1 MRSFKKKTPNC
12 SLQLHALVLP
22 LSTPGRR
29 HSGDNPL
36 SPCPT
41 SPKFQVDGLIVGPL
55 LGHSK
60 QSNFQPLRLSLVCRS
75 VIAKSPKPRLTDL
88 DVLMSWWDIPKQRCP
103 ITWMFDFNSEASSDY
118 RCNFWIALDGAQL
131 VIYDHG
137 WISCNTVDMSFKP
150 LTKYRYSN
158 KASSFKGILCS
169 ANPTGHR
176 AAVKNSDVPKPPS
189 GKAARKPLTRT
200 GSADSTMLFIR
211 KRLSTRRCAIE
222 NGSYNE
228 FKTYDIVIW

>member
-1 MRSFKKKTPNC
+1 MNFDG
-12 SLQLHALVLP
+12 
-22 LSTPGRR
+22 ST
-29 HSGDNPL
+29 
-36 SPCPT
+36 
-41 SPKFQVDGLIVGPL
+41 VVG
-55 LGHSK
+55 
-60 QSNFQPLRLSLVCRS
+60 
-75 VIAKSPKPRLTDL
+75 I
-88 DVLMSWWDIPKQRCP
+88 
-103 ITWMFDFNSEASSDY
+103 
-118 RCNFWIALDGAQL
+118 
-131 VIYDHG
+131 
-137 WISCNTVDMSFKP
+137 SFKP

-158 KASSFKGILCS
+158 KASSFKGMLCG

-228 FKTYDIVIW
+228 FKTYDIVIWQMKNMNVHIGMYQLYPFTSDCNTVVFFQTLQYIYKRFQNICKPFKIAQSQHSSEVLPPSVLGGYGESVSGTPGAHIFELPKKTLTFHKHCCLIGIL

>member
-1 MRSFKKKTPNC
+1 
-12 SLQLHALVLP
+12 
-22 LSTPGRR
+22 
-29 HSGDNPL
+29 
-36 SPCPT
+36 
-41 SPKFQVDGLIVGPL
+41 
-55 LGHSK
+55 
-60 QSNFQPLRLSLVCRS
+60 
-75 VIAKSPKPRLTDL
+75 
-88 DVLMSWWDIPKQRCP
+88 MSWWDIPKHRCP
-103 ITWMFDFNSEASSDY
+103 IIWILITG
-118 RCNFWIALDGAQL
+118 RCNFWIALDGVQL
-131 VIYDHG
+131 VIHDHG
-137 WISCNTVDMSFKP
+137 WISCNTVVSMSFKP

-228 FKTYDIVIW
+228 FKTYDIVIWQMKNMNVHIGMYQLYPYTYHCNTVVFVKHYNIYTNVFKISANHSRLPSHNIHLKSFLQASLEGMESQSQVLPGLTYLSYQKKNSYFP